1 MAAREAESIGEGGEH
16 RTSQW
21 GSIGEVEER
30 AMALEA
36 RGFSR
41 PGRRSLLWAPSDRG
55 WERVARWLMA
65 LSIPTLLVA
74 RAAGWLP

>member
-1 MAAREAESIGEGGEH
+1 VLL
-16 RTSQW
+16 

-41 PGRRSLLWAPSDRG
+41 PGRRSLLWAPADSDA
-55 WERVARWLMA
+55 ERIARWLMV
-65 LSIPTLLVA
+65 LSVPVLVVA
-74 RAAGWLP
+74 SLTGWLA